1 MQVFDLKDFVH
12 AGPNEV
18 SIDVKGETGAMYQ
31 IVARHYE
38 PWVKEPAQKP
48 LLEVSVDYDRT
59 RLSTADLLEATATL
73 KYNGKEPTAM
83 VMLDLGVPPGF
94 TADAGDFAE
103 MVGAKKVQKFSLTE
117 RQALL
122 YLGDVEPGR
131 EYKFKYTL
139 RPKYPVKAKAPVSTA
154 YEYYTPANRAV
165 AAPVELTVDE
175 AKK

>member
-1 MQVFDLKDFVH
+1 
-12 AGPNEV
+12 
-18 SIDVKGETGAMYQ
+18 
-31 IVARHYE
+31 
-38 PWVKEPAQKP
+38 
-48 LLEVSVDYDRT
+48 
-59 RLSTADLLEATATL
+59 
-73 KYNGKEPTAM
+73 M

-131 EYKFKYTL
+131 AYQFKYTL

-154 YEYYTPANRAV
+154 YEYYTPAHRAT

-175 AKK
+175 ARK